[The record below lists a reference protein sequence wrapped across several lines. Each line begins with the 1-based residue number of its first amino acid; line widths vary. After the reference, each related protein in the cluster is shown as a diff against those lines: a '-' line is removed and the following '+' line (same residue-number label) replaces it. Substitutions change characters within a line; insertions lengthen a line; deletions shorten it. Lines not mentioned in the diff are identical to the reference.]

1 MEDVTDRERKDLVL
15 GLAEV
20 VADSTATLVL
30 KAKNVASGC
39 NNYNQIRV
47 SPTNKDNIYIL

>member
-15 GLAEV
+15 GLAEI
-20 VADSTATLVL
+20 VADSTAAPVL

-39 NNYNQIRV
+39 NNYNQTRV